1 MLEKKPGKNE
11 ENCVEG
17 TGEFQ
22 LKGIYVTATVEVQGG
37 LVKNIHFTDNRGESI
52 PEAVRMLETLRGKS
66 LHHALKFTAEN
77 NNAFAEAEQELIVV
91 TLLEAFHRALEA
103 CVDKIENE

>member
-1 MLEKKPGKNE
+1 MLEKKTGKNE
-11 ENCVEG
+11 KSHVIG

-22 LKGIYVTATVEVQGG
+22 LKGIYVEARVEVQCG
-37 LVKNIHFTDNRGESI
+37 LVKDIRFTDDKGESI
-52 PEAVRMLETLRGKS
+52 PEAAKKLETLRGKS
-66 LHHALKFTAEN
+66 LHHALMFTSEN
-77 NNAFAEAEQELIVV
+77 NNAFADAEQKATFV

>member
-1 MLEKKPGKNE
+1 MLERKPGNNE
-11 ENCVEG
+11 ESFVVG

-22 LKGIYVTATVEVQGG
+22 LKGIYVAAIVEVQCG
-37 LVKNIHFTDNRGESI
+37 LVKDIRFTDENGESI
-52 PEAVRMLETLRGKS
+52 PEAQKMLKALRGKS
-66 LHHALKFTAEN
+66 LHHALKFSSEN
-77 NNAFAEAEQELIVV
+77 NNAFADAKQKTIFV